1 MMPLMPTVALAFF
14 SLLCSAFVILRI
26 LLSIIPHRTLG
37 RRVYPLTFSRP
48 SSHSLPPADKSY
60 VWLAL
65 CDISAVA
72 MFVWE
77 AFDQW
82 FDSSSGGASSTTA
95 YGVGSV
101 VRLWLALTFRQT
113 CFLIISALI
122 LIHVRLRKSVSFGF
136 AHWFLWMP
144 LVLLA
149 SVSTIVVGLFADTLS
164 RSFLVG
170 YVVYTST
177 IAVLSTIMFGF
188 LVGSLV
194 MVKRSLANFNQ
205 VQESSKSPYET
216 AGKPNVTL
224 STEDIDAIR
233 EGSSWITSTSSSRR
247 GPSSP
252 YPYSTTSTR
261 ATRSIATS
269 AEQTTPPVLPLCHH
283 PQGSRHRS
291 TPPRTPSP
299 RSGGDVDM
307 RDFGLFRL
315 RAQSLRAAALTLS
328 SQGSWIPSS
337 LGTRPTLSNSNS
349 GRSCPTTSH
358 RSNQPGRVP
367 SGVSVMESAIASTP
381 TWGLSPVSSR
391 LVIADGS
398 ARRVVAAASHRHH
411 HRPPHRY
418 AQSALQ
424 AERATTSRSDVVTA
438 RSPPIEI
445 SALRIIAWLAGVWVP
460 LVLSLPYFICL
471 NDSSHSRNS
480 EFTSTLLVISVAI
493 SSPILVLNLLLR
505 HPVPIPYDL
514 FDAPTPAPPL
524 SILRYVPSIGSGV
537 VPASADRYKRGS
549 GTPRLVTA
557 DVAWPVKKGRDGG
570 GAVVGK
576 GYRTRF
582 PRLLTPAPRLS
593 ILPSPIRVGGVSGD
607 AKRSTNTGTSS
618 QTHVAGAAAAAHAH
632 VPIFLA
638 PLAPMSESRFL
649 ARRHSS
655 PLIRNHVTTMATDRH
670 ATRANNPTI

>member
-1 MMPLMPTVALAFF
+1 MLVK
-14 SLLCSAFVILRI
+14 
-26 LLSIIPHRTLG
+26 
-37 RRVYPLTFSRP
+37 LTFSRP
-48 SSHSLPPADKSY
+48 SSYSLPPADKSY

-82 FDSSSGGASSTTA
+82 FYSSSGGASSSTA
-95 YGVGSV
+95 SGVGSAARV
-101 VRLWLALTFRQT
+101 WLALTFRQT
-113 CFLIISALI
+113 CLLIISALI
-122 LIHVRLRKSVSFGF
+122 LIHVRLRKSISFGF
-136 AHWFLWMP
+136 VHWFLWMP

-149 SVSTIVVGLFADTLS
+149 SVSTIVVGLFADTIS

-194 MVKRSLANFNQ
+194 MVKRSLANFNR
-205 VQESSKSPYET
+205 VQESSRFPYET
-216 AGKPNVTL
+216 VGEPNVTL

-233 EGSSWITSTSSSRR
+233 EGSSWITSSASSRR

-252 YPYSTTSTR
+252 YLSTTSTR

-269 AEQTTPPVLPLCHH
+269 AEQTTPPVFPLCYN

-291 TPPRTPSP
+291 IPHRTPSP
-299 RSGGDVDM
+299 RGGGDVDM

-337 LGTRPTLSNSNS
+337 LGTRPTHSNSNS
-349 GRSCPTTSH
+349 GRSCPTISH
-358 RSNQPGRVP
+358 RSSQPGWVP

-381 TWGLSPVSSR
+381 TWGLSSVSSR
-391 LVIADGS
+391 LAIADGAGGS

-411 HRPPHRY
+411 PPPRRY

-424 AERATTSRSDVVTA
+424 AEKATPSGSDVVTA

-460 LVLSLPYFICL
+460 LVCCC
-471 NDSSHSRNS
+471 SR
-480 EFTSTLLVISVAI
+480 IAI
-493 SSPILVLNLLLR
+493 AL
-505 HPVPIPYDL
+505 
-514 FDAPTPAPPL
+514 
-524 SILRYVPSIGSGV
+524 
-537 VPASADRYKRGS
+537 
-549 GTPRLVTA
+549 
-557 DVAWPVKKGRDGG
+557 
-570 GAVVGK
+570 
-576 GYRTRF
+576 
-582 PRLLTPAPRLS
+582 
-593 ILPSPIRVGGVSGD
+593 
-607 AKRSTNTGTSS
+607 
-618 QTHVAGAAAAAHAH
+618 
-632 VPIFLA
+632 
-638 PLAPMSESRFL
+638 
-649 ARRHSS
+649 
-655 PLIRNHVTTMATDRH
+655 
-670 ATRANNPTI
+670 